1 MEVICRQ
8 PVVHHVAEDNAVLRQ
23 GKEGVHKG
31 LTELVVPPVEVE
43 SKPST
48 DQDHL
53 GQDLLV
59 LNRNSLPVIACL
71 QAHTHVMTIWE
82 ENASYLETTAAVKVE
97 HGEQQGQHGGHH
109 EGNEEDLVYHK
120 VI

>member
-1 MEVICRQ
+1 MEVVCRQ
-8 PVVHHVAEDNAVLRQ
+8 PVVDHVAEDNGVLRH
-23 GKEGVHKG
+23 GEEGVHKG

-59 LNRNSLPVIACL
+59 LNRNSLPVMACL
-71 QAHTHVMTIWE
+71 QGHPHDH
-82 ENASYLETTAAVKVE
+82 L
-97 HGEQQGQHGGHH
+97 GGK
-109 EGNEEDLVYHK
+109 Y
-120 VI
+120 